1 MCKPRGA
8 GHYLPANIERAIMST
23 NPIYASLEQAILL
36 SEEHPE
42 WVLLAPDYDLDWE
55 TPAWDEEFCGELW
68 FH

>member
-1 MCKPRGA
+1 
-8 GHYLPANIERAIMST
+8 MST